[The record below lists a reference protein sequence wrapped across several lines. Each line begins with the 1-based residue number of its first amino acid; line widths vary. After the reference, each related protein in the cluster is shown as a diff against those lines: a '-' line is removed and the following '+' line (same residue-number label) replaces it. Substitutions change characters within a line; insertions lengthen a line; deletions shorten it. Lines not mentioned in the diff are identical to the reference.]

1 MNRLKNVNEL
11 KNEKTILNEL
21 LAIIDKLV
29 VTKFIKGRLNNFL

>member
-29 VTKFIKGRLNNFL
+29 TKFIKGRLNNFL